1 MVLSIVQRCILSYMT
16 TLINLYERANNL
28 DKLDENNFTSAEN
41 QNELFHDIAVNEKKL
56 KNVWG
61 CDEFH
66 LIGLLWM
73 LKNTDS
79 RYDPRVNDNEKLFL
93 RIAIN
98 RNRLAALGKERYRIG
113 LKHFKAERKVRTFEF
128 TWKTVQ
134 RNIRK
139 IR

>member
-73 LKNTDS
+73 LKK
-79 RYDPRVNDNEKLFL
+79 Y
-93 RIAIN
+93 
-98 RNRLAALGKERYRIG
+98 
-113 LKHFKAERKVRTFEF
+113 
-128 TWKTVQ
+128 
-134 RNIRK
+134 
-139 IR
+139 

>member
-1 MVLSIVQRCILSYMT
+1 MVLSVVQRCLLSYMT
-16 TLINLYERANNL
+16 TLVSLYERANAL
-28 DKLDENNFTSAEN
+28 DKVDENDSFPAEN
-41 QNELFHDIAVNEKKL
+41 REELFYDIEVNERKI
-56 KNVWG
+56 KNAWG

-73 LKNTDS
+73 LKRVDL
-79 RYDPRVNDNEKLFL
+79 RYDPRIVESEKLFL

-98 RNRLAALGKERYRIG
+98 RNRLAALGKERYRIS
-113 LKHFKAERKVRTFEF
+113 LFKVKKNSLRFEF
-128 TWKTVQ
+128 TWEDVQ